1 VSGTVVRAAR
11 PRRLLS
17 WAEQVEVRAAERRL
31 ESAHTIVDC
40 RQRRGEPMWVECS
53 CGETIPATTSR
64 LLEVAYA
71 DHRRAAGLRA
81 PTVAAAMGFHRAYS

>member
-17 WAEQVEVRAAERRL
+17 WAEQVETRAAERRQ

-40 RQRRGEPMWVECS
+40 RQRRGEPIWVLCS
-53 CGETIPATTSR
+53 CGETIPAKTTS
-64 LLEVAYA
+64 LLEVAFA
-71 DHRRAAGLRA
+71 AHRRAAGLKA